1 MIPNRNRLAVDDA
14 IVNQAME
21 TRMVFMFAG
30 RVNMRASSR
39 TGGAF
44 FQSSV
49 DRGGWE
55 RGWERES
62 DEWKKGGKERRCR
75 HLRIFPV
82 SRHILLTREKNAKYW
97 NITPRDG
104 HVVNRFFR
112 MKLRVVLSRDCP
124 KWSARTDTPY
134 KQCVVFLN
142 WILGFFCD

>member
-14 IVNQAME
+14 VVNHAME

-49 DRGGWE
+49 YPRIDGGGWE

-62 DEWKKGGKERRCR
+62 DEWKEGGRERRYR
-75 HLRIFPV
+75 ATFESSP
-82 SRHILLTREKNAKYW
+82 SARHILQTREKNAKYW
-97 NITPRDG
+97 NTA
-104 HVVNRFFR
+104 
-112 MKLRVVLSRDCP
+112 LE
-124 KWSARTDTPY
+124 
-134 KQCVVFLN
+134 
-142 WILGFFCD
+142 ILEHYTS